1 MGSVEI
7 IMSYFI
13 QRTYIDDATNEKS
26 VFENLLNN
34 EISVIL
40 GEPASGKTYQL
51 EKYKELNPIKSIFV
65 ELMFIDDDEQMNGN
79 VDVVLLDS
87 VDEALSK
94 NDSDKALIRKLSKYI
109 KKCREINL
117 DVKFIITCRYVEWKE
132 IFEEEL
138 KAVDKDLK
146 IFYIEELSKENIN
159 EILKQKNVNE
169 KEFWEFI
176 EQNYL
181 EQLLKNILIVIYLI
195 DNFDKYRGKLLKYFE
210 IYQEIIKEHLLLE
223 TDNERKR
230 QLLKLSP
237 DKMFAIAS
245 SIATY
250 MMLNRKRTISIENIN
265 KLVSELYKL
274 NNIEITGEELNIIF
288 DTALFSGNRENT
300 RFFHKSIQ
308 EYLTAYFINAKQL
321 DVLTIKKIFAFNYGF
336 YDEFEEVIIYLTNIE
351 ANFFKHFIDFDPLIF
366 RRHPYLSKEEQ
377 TVLLGSMLNILQ
389 KERQKAWG
397 KWEYI
402 ENSSLV
408 KLNSVDSIDELVRK
422 NININDV
429 DRELFLYL
437 VSILEHNYL
446 IGLEDIIFEILE
458 NIKSDKHL
466 CTEYMKMNHITNM
479 EYNKRLF
486 YFIVANDLIDY
497 QENYLYLH
505 IFHVLYKHVEFKEL
519 IALLQNFSEFQKHQ
533 LLEIDVEDILF
544 WFNTIM
550 ENHERESIGYSDE
563 QISCVLFMIFKN
575 YQFLE
580 DKSILETIDE
590 LLESNLIHVTWRI
603 SEYDK
608 DDFRLDFNDIKNDF
622 WSYFFN
628 QKSDDRCFRNILD
641 ILEFY
646 TINLE
651 VMNDIFEKYPI
662 QNFKEHY
669 SCLRHKIEGISDL
682 LMKNR
687 EFEIYMEDMWAKQ
700 REQEKKWRDKQ
711 WERQQTKEKK
721 EEQKIYENA
730 INSLTTQSDILNVY
744 LIAKGRHHD
753 EKKTYEKL
761 REDLG
766 DKYQYFVD
774 LTKKEFQ
781 NDELYLTIK
790 DKLSTH
796 RVYYFSMLYNYL
808 FSNISNDEI
817 DELIATEEEYK
828 KLFWHTLSNGRL
840 LKDYFLYISKKNIGK
855 LISLSIEVLSHTLKQ
870 NEFTKSSLDY
880 QFIDLFKKLEIFDIE
895 TLQYLI
901 EEIKQNLSSH
911 LSTLN
916 MDSKN
921 YFTQIIAIN
930 PENYE
935 FIKELCTKDV
945 MNFTVYFEY
954 LFAIDKNRAFDD
966 FIALLYPKGNN
977 RLIFST
983 SVKVN
988 FLKPVYQF
996 DKFDVLNVCPIHRKR
1011 FKSLMALL
1019 YKIGTRNLYSENVR
1033 FILENYFDFF
1043 HEYYHPKGGYSPDIY
1058 DNMYDVINNILTSLG
1073 EDISKISLLE
1083 ELKDSPN
1090 IKLQTRIK
1098 RQLEIA
1104 YNLQLKNREDNKDY
1118 KNILDSFVPSESD
1131 NRFFDY
1137 EKLKDDLIEISLQ
1150 LMASRQSIVREIEDL
1165 INDRF
1170 RDALIFKTYRI
1181 ADQSRGGE
1189 SQSGKSV
1196 GERDLVVQNKES
1208 GVAESG
1214 IEAFILE
1221 SDTASII
1228 NDHYDKLINKYD
1240 TSGNRCNFILVYS
1253 KVKDFEGL
1261 WDKYQKHFPDFTIKD
1276 IQKDNLKVGLTEKN
1290 NMQIIHLFINFYSNN
1305 TNQEDNRINI
1315 TTSLPKEKNE

>member
-1 MGSVEI
+1 
-7 IMSYFI
+7 MSYFI
-13 QRTYIDDATNEKS
+13 ERTYINNITNEKS
-26 VFENLLNN
+26 IFENLLDN

-40 GEPASGKTYQL
+40 GEPASGKTKQL
-51 EKYKELNPIKSIFV
+51 EKYKELNPQKSIFV
-65 ELMFIDDDEQMNGN
+65 ELMFVEEDEQMNEDI
-79 VDVVLLDS
+79 DVVLLDS
-87 VDEALSK
+87 IDEALSK
-94 NDSDKALIRKLSKYI
+94 NDSDKVLKRNLSKYI
-109 KKCREINL
+109 KKCKEINPN
-117 DVKFIITCRYVEWKE
+117 VKFIITCRYVEWKE
-132 IFEEEL
+132 TFEEEL
-138 KAVDKDLK
+138 KTIDEDLEV
-146 IFYIEELSKENIN
+146 FYIEELSTENIN
-159 EILKQKNVNE
+159 EILKQKSVNVD
-169 KEFWEFI
+169 EFWEFI

-181 EQLLKNILIVIYLI
+181 DQLLKNILIVIYLI

-210 IYQEIIKEHLLLE
+210 IYQEIIKEHLVLE

-230 QLLKLSP
+230 QLLKLSS
-237 DKMFAIAS
+237 DKMFSIAS

-265 KLVSELYKL
+265 KLPSELYKL
-274 NNIEITGEELNIIF
+274 NDIEITGEELNIVF
-288 DTALFSGNRENT
+288 DTALFSGNRDNT

-321 DVLTIKKIFAFNYGF
+321 DVSIIKKIFAYNYGF
-336 YDEFEEVIIYLTNIE
+336 YEEFEEVIIYLTNIE
-351 ANFFKHFIDFDPLIF
+351 VNFFKHFIDFDPLIF

-402 ENSSLV
+402 KNSSLV

-422 NININDV
+422 NININNV
-429 DRELFLYL
+429 DRELFVYL
-437 VSILEHNYL
+437 VSLLEHNYS

-458 NIKSDKHL
+458 NMKSDKHL
-466 CTEYMKMNHITNM
+466 CTEYIKIYYINNIA
-479 EYNKRLF
+479 YNKRLF
-486 YFIVANDLIDY
+486 SFIIANDLIDVH
-497 QENYLYLH
+497 EDYLYLP
-505 IFHVLYKHVEFKEL
+505 IFHILYKHIEFEEL

-533 LLEIDVEDILF
+533 LLEIDVADILF
-544 WFNTIM
+544 WFNFIV
-550 ENHERESIGYSDE
+550 ENYERKSREYSDE
-563 QISCVLFMIFKN
+563 QISCIIFMILKN
-575 YQFLE
+575 YQFIE
-580 DKSILETIDE
+580 DKSILATIDE
-590 LLESNLIHVTWRI
+590 FIESNLIHITWHV

-608 DDFRLDFNDIKNDF
+608 DDFTLDFNDIKNDF
-622 WSYFFN
+622 CNYFFS
-628 QKSDDRCFRNILD
+628 QKTDDRCFKNILD
-641 ILEFY
+641 ILQFY
-646 TINLE
+646 TISIEELD
-651 VMNDIFEKYPI
+651 DIFERYPI

-669 SCLRHKIEGISDL
+669 LCLRFKIDAIFDL
-682 LMKNR
+682 LMKNSD
-687 EFEIYMEDMWAKQ
+687 FEIYMEDMWAKQ

-711 WERQQTKEKK
+711 WERQEAREKK
-721 EEQKIYENA
+721 EEQKRYENA

-766 DKYQYFVD
+766 DKYQSFID

-790 DKLSTH
+790 EKLSTH

-828 KLFWHTLSNGRL
+828 KFFWHTLSNGRL
-840 LKDYFLYISKKNIGK
+840 SKGYFLYISKKNIGN
-855 LISLSIEVLSHTLKQ
+855 LISLSIEVLNHTLKQ

-880 QFIDLFKKLEIFDIE
+880 QFIDLFKKLEIFNLAI
-895 TLQYLI
+895 LQDLI
-901 EEIKQNLSSH
+901 EEIKQNIFPH
-911 LSTLN
+911 LTTLN
-916 MDSKN
+916 TESKD

-930 PENYE
+930 HDNYE
-935 FIKELCTKDV
+935 FIKELCTKDIT
-945 MNFTVYFEY
+945 NFTIYFEY
-954 LFAIDKNRAFDD
+954 LFTIDKNRAFED
-966 FIALLYPKGNN
+966 FITLLYPKGKSH
-977 RLIFST
+977 LIFSM
-983 SVKVN
+983 SANVN

-996 DKFDVLNVCPIHRKR
+996 DKFDVLNICPVHRKR

-1019 YKIGTRNLYSENVR
+1019 YKTGVRNLNSENIR

-1058 DNMYDVINNILTSLG
+1058 DDMYGVINNILTSLG
-1073 EDISKISLLE
+1073 EDISNIDLLE
-1083 ELKDSPN
+1083 QLKDSSN
-1090 IKLQTRIK
+1090 IKLETRIK

-1137 EKLKDDLIEISLQ
+1137 EKLKDDLIESSLI
-1150 LMASRQSIVREIEDL
+1150 LMDSRKTIYNEIEDL
-1165 INDRF
+1165 VNDRF
-1170 RDALIFKTYRI
+1170 RDALIHRKYNI

-1196 GERDLVVQNKES
+1196 GERDLVVRNKES
-1208 GVAESG
+1208 SVIESA
-1214 IEAFILE
+1214 IEAFELK
-1221 SDTASII
+1221 SDVKTTIET
-1228 NDHYDKLINKYD
+1228 HYDKLINKYD

-1261 WDKYQKHFPDFTIKD
+1261 WNKYQKHFSGFSVED
-1276 IQKDNLKVGLTEKN
+1276 IQKENLKVGFTEKS
-1290 NMQIIHLFINFYSNN
+1290 NMKIVHLFINFYS
-1305 TNQEDNRINI
+1305 E
-1315 TTSLPKEKNE
+1315 

>member
-1 MGSVEI
+1 
-7 IMSYFI
+7 MSYFI
-13 QRTYIDDATNEKS
+13 ERTYIDNITNEKFI
-26 VFENLLNN
+26 FENLLDN

-51 EKYKELNPIKSIFV
+51 EKYKELNPQKSIFV
-65 ELMFIDDDEQMNGN
+65 ELMFVDDEEDINEE

-87 VDEALSK
+87 IDEALSK
-94 NDSDKALIRKLSKYI
+94 NDSDKVLKRNLSKYI
-109 KKCREINL
+109 KKCKEINPN
-117 DVKFIITCRYVEWKE
+117 VKFIITCRYVEWKE
-132 IFEEEL
+132 TFEEEL
-138 KAVDKDLK
+138 KTIDEDLK
-146 IFYIEELSKENIN
+146 VFYIEELSTDNIN
-159 EILKQKNVNE
+159 EILKQKSVNE
-169 KEFWEFI
+169 DEFWEFI
-176 EQNYL
+176 DQNYL
-181 EQLLKNILIVIYLI
+181 DQLLKNILIVIYLI

-210 IYQEIIKEHLLLE
+210 IYQEIIKEHLVLE

-237 DKMFAIAS
+237 DKMFSIAS

-265 KLVSELYKL
+265 KLASELYKL
-274 NNIEITGEELNIIF
+274 NDIEITGEELNIVF
-288 DTALFSGNRENT
+288 DTALFTGNRENT

-321 DVLTIKKIFAFNYGF
+321 DVSTIKKIFAYNYGF
-336 YDEFEEVIIYLTNIE
+336 YNEFEEVIIYLTNIE
-351 ANFFKHFIDFDPLIF
+351 VNFFKYFINFDPLIF

-437 VSILEHNYL
+437 VSLLEHNYS
-446 IGLEDIIFEILE
+446 IELEDIIFEILE

-497 QENYLYLH
+497 QEDYLYLH

-544 WFNTIM
+544 WFNTIV
-550 ENHERESIGYSDE
+550 ENYERESRGYSDE
-563 QISCVLFMIFKN
+563 QISCIIFMIFKN

-580 DKSILETIDE
+580 DKSIFKIIDE
-590 LLESNLIHVTWRI
+590 LIESNSIHITWRI

-608 DDFRLDFNDIKNDF
+608 DDFTLDFNDIKNDF
-622 WSYFFN
+622 WNYFFN
-628 QKSDDRCFRNILD
+628 QKLGDNWYRDILD
-641 ILEFY
+641 ILQFY
-646 TINLE
+646 TINIE
-651 VMNDIFEKYPI
+651 EMDDIFEKYPI

-669 SCLRHKIEGISDL
+669 SCLRHKIDGISDL

-687 EFEIYMEDMWAKQ
+687 DFEIYMEDMLAKQ

-753 EKKTYEKL
+753 EKKTNEKL

-774 LTKKEFQ
+774 LTKKEFK

-790 DKLSTH
+790 EKLSTH
-796 RVYYFSMLYNYL
+796 SIYYFSMLYNYL
-808 FSNISNDEI
+808 FANISNEEI
-817 DELIATEEEYK
+817 DELIATDEEYK

-840 LKDYFLYISKKNIGK
+840 SKDYFLYISKKNIGN
-855 LISLSIEVLSHTLKQ
+855 LISLSIEVLNFTLKQ

-880 QFIDLFKKLEIFDIE
+880 QFIDLFKKIEIFNPE
-895 TLQYLI
+895 TLQDLI
-901 EEIKQNLSSH
+901 EEIKQNIFPH
-911 LSTLN
+911 LTTLN
-916 MDSKN
+916 TESKD

-930 PENYE
+930 HDNYE
-935 FIKELCTKDV
+935 FIKELLEKDIQ
-945 MNFTVYFEY
+945 NSTIYFEY
-954 LFAIDKNRAFDD
+954 LFTMDKNRAFED
-966 FIALLYPKGNN
+966 FITLIYPKGNPYLSFCVN
-977 RLIFST
+977 A
-983 SVKVN
+983 KMN
-988 FLKPVYQF
+988 FLKPSHRF
-996 DKFDVLNVCPIHRKR
+996 NKFDVLNICPVHRKR

-1019 YKIGTRNLYSENVR
+1019 YKTGVRNLNSENVR

-1043 HEYYHPKGGYSPDIY
+1043 HEYYHPKGAYSPDIY
-1058 DNMYDVINNILTSLG
+1058 DNMNEAISNILTSLG
-1073 EDISKISLLE
+1073 EDISNIGLLE

-1137 EKLKDDLIEISLQ
+1137 EKLKNDLIEISLQ
-1150 LMASRQSIVREIEDL
+1150 LMASRQSIFREIEDL

-1196 GERDLVVQNKES
+1196 GERDLVVQNKEN

-1221 SDTASII
+1221 SDTASTI
-1228 NDHYDKLINKYD
+1228 NEHYDKLINKYD

-1261 WDKYQKHFPDFTIKD
+1261 WNKYQKHFSGFSVED
-1276 IQKDNLKVGLTEKN
+1276 IQKENLKVGITEKSS
-1290 NMQIIHLFINFYSNN
+1290 MKIVHLFINFYSEKSN
-1305 TNQEDNRINI
+1305 ED
-1315 TTSLPKEKNE
+1315 S

>member
-1 MGSVEI
+1 MR
-7 IMSYFI
+7 YFI
-13 QRTYIDDATNEKS
+13 QRTYIEDTTNEKS
-26 VFENLLNN
+26 AFENLLNN
-34 EISVIL
+34 KISVIL

-51 EKYKELNPIKSIFV
+51 EKYKELNPIKNILV

-87 VDEALSK
+87 IDEALSK

-132 IFEEEL
+132 TFEEEL
-138 KAVDKDLK
+138 KAVDKNLK

-210 IYQEIIKEHLLLE
+210 IYQEIIKEHLVVE

-237 DKMFAIAS
+237 DKMFSIVS

-265 KLVSELYKL
+265 KLASESYKL
-274 NNIEITGEELNIIF
+274 NDIEITGEDLNIVF

-321 DVLTIKKIFAFNYGF
+321 NVSTIKKIFAFNYGF
-336 YDEFEEVIIYLTNIE
+336 YEEFEEVIIYLTNIE

-366 RRHPYLSKEEQ
+366 RRHPYLSREEQ
-377 TVLLGSMLNILQ
+377 AVLLVSMLNILQ

-408 KLNSVDSIDELVRK
+408 KLQSIDNINDLVRK

-429 DRELFLYL
+429 DRELFVYL
-437 VSILEHNYL
+437 VSLLEHNYS
-446 IGLEDIIFEILE
+446 GALEDSIFEILE

-466 CTEYMKMNHITNM
+466 CIEYMKMHYISNIG
-479 EYNKRLF
+479 YNQRLF
-486 YFIVANDLIDY
+486 HFIVCNDLFDY
-497 QENYLYLH
+497 QEDYLYLH
-505 IFHVLYKHVEFKEL
+505 IFQILYKHVEFKEL
-519 IALLQNFSEFQKHQ
+519 IVLLQNFSEFQKHH
-533 LLEIDVEDILF
+533 LLEIDIEDVLF
-544 WFNTIM
+544 WFNTVV
-550 ENHERESIGYSDE
+550 ENYERKSREYTDE
-563 QISCVLFMIFKN
+563 QISCIIFMILKN
-575 YQFLE
+575 YKFIE
-580 DKSILETIDE
+580 DKSIFETVDE
-590 LLESNLIHVTWRI
+590 FIESNLIHITWRI

-669 SCLRHKIEGISDL
+669 LCLRFKIDGIFDL

-687 EFEIYMEDMWAKQ
+687 DFEIYMEDIWAKQ
-700 REQEKKWRDKQ
+700 REQEKKWKDKQ
-711 WERQQTKEKK
+711 WERQEKKEKK
-721 EEQKIYENA
+721 EQQKIYEDA

-744 LIAKGRHHD
+744 LIAKGRNHD
-753 EKKTYEKL
+753 KKKTHEKL

-774 LTKKEFQ
+774 LTKNEFK

-796 RVYYFSMLYNYL
+796 RVYYFSMLYSYL

-840 LKDYFLYISKKNIGK
+840 LKDYFLYISKKNMGK

-911 LSTLN
+911 LTTLN
-916 MDSKN
+916 TESKD

-935 FIKELCTKDV
+935 FIKELCTKDI

-954 LFAIDKNRAFDD
+954 LFTIDKNRAFKG
-966 FIALLYPKGNN
+966 FIALLYPKGKSH
-977 RLIFST
+977 LIFST

-988 FLKPVYQF
+988 LLKPVYQF

-1019 YKIGTRNLYSENVR
+1019 YKIDIRNLNSENLK

-1058 DNMYDVINNILTSLG
+1058 DNMNDIISHILNNLG
-1073 EDISKISLLE
+1073 EDASKISLLE
-1083 ELKDSPN
+1083 GLKNSSN

-1098 RQLEIA
+1098 KQLETA

-1118 KNILDSFVPSESD
+1118 KNILDGFVSSKVD
-1131 NRFFDY
+1131 NRFFNY
-1137 EKLKDDLIEISLQ
+1137 EKLKDDLIEISL
-1150 LMASRQSIVREIEDL
+1150 LFMESRKSIFNEIEDL

-1170 RDALIFKTYRI
+1170 RDALKLKSYCI

-1208 GVAESG
+1208 SVIESA
-1214 IEAFILE
+1214 IEAFELK
-1221 SDTASII
+1221 SDVKTTIET
-1228 NDHYDKLINKYD
+1228 HYEKLINKYD

-1253 KVKDFEGL
+1253 KAKDFEGL
-1261 WDKYQKHFPDFTIKD
+1261 WDKYQKHFPDFSIKD

-1305 TNQEDNRINI
+1305 TNQEDN
-1315 TTSLPKEKNE
+1315 K

>member
-1 MGSVEI
+1 
-7 IMSYFI
+7 MSYFI
-13 QRTYIDDATNEKS
+13 ERTYINNSTNEKS
-26 VFENLLNN
+26 TFENIIDN

-51 EKYKELNPIKSIFV
+51 EKYKELNPQKSIFIELIFV
-65 ELMFIDDDEQMNGN
+65 EEDEQMNAEI
-79 VDVVLLDS
+79 DVVLLDS
-87 VDEALSK
+87 IDEALSK
-94 NDSDKALIRKLSKYI
+94 NDSDKVLKRNLLMYI
-109 KKCREINL
+109 KKCKEINS

-132 IFEEEL
+132 TFEEEL
-138 KAVDKDLK
+138 KTIDEDLK
-146 IFYIEELSKENIN
+146 VFYIEELSTENIN
-159 EILKQKNVNE
+159 EILKQKSVNE
-169 KEFWEFI
+169 DEFWEFI

-181 EQLLKNILIVIYLI
+181 DQLLKNILIVIYLI

-210 IYQEIIKEHLLLE
+210 IYQEIIKEHLVLE

-230 QLLKLSP
+230 QLLKLSS
-237 DKMFAIAS
+237 DKMFSIAS

-265 KLVSELYKL
+265 KLASELYKL
-274 NNIEITGEELNIIF
+274 NDIEITGEELNIVF
-288 DTALFSGNRENT
+288 DTALFSGNRDNT

-321 DVLTIKKIFAFNYGF
+321 DVSSIKKIFAYDYGF
-336 YDEFEEVIIYLTNIE
+336 YEEFEEVIIYLTNIE
-351 ANFFKHFIDFDPLIF
+351 VNFFKHFIDFDPLIF

-377 TVLLGSMLNILQ
+377 TVLLASMLNILQ

-429 DRELFLYL
+429 DRELFVYL
-437 VSILEHNYL
+437 VSLLEHNYSR
-446 IGLEDIIFEILE
+446 GLEDIVFEILE

-466 CTEYMKMNHITNM
+466 CTKYMKMHYINNLA
-479 EYNKRLF
+479 YNKRLF

-497 QENYLYLH
+497 QEDYLYLH

-544 WFNTIM
+544 WFNTIV
-550 ENHERESIGYSDE
+550 ENYERKSREYSDE
-563 QISCVLFMIFKN
+563 QISCIIFMILKN
-575 YQFLE
+575 YQFIE
-580 DKSILETIDE
+580 DKRIFQIIDE
-590 LLESNLIHVTWRI
+590 FIESNLIYITWRI
-603 SEYDK
+603 SEYNK
-608 DDFRLDFNDIKNDF
+608 DGFTLDFNDIKNDF
-622 WSYFFN
+622 CNYFFS
-628 QKSDDRCFRNILD
+628 QKSDDRCFRNVLD
-641 ILEFY
+641 ILQFY
-646 TINLE
+646 TISIE
-651 VMNDIFEKYPI
+651 EGDDIFEKYPI

-669 SCLRHKIEGISDL
+669 LCLRHKIDGISDL

-687 EFEIYMEDMWAKQ
+687 DFEIYMKDMWAKQ

-711 WERQQTKEKK
+711 WERQETREKK
-721 EEQKIYENA
+721 EEQKRYENA

-744 LIAKGRHHD
+744 LIAKGRKQN
-753 EKKTYEKL
+753 KKTTYEIL

-766 DKYQYFVD
+766 DKYQLFID

-790 DKLSTH
+790 EKLSTH
-796 RVYYFSMLYNYL
+796 SVYYFSMLYDYL
-808 FSNISNDEI
+808 FSNISNEEI
-817 DELIATEEEYK
+817 DELIATEKEYK
-828 KLFWHTLSNGRL
+828 KLFWHTLSNRRL
-840 LKDYFLYISKKNIGK
+840 SKDYFLYISKKNISN
-855 LISLSIEVLSHTLKQ
+855 LISLSIEVL
-870 NEFTKSSLDY
+870 NSSLLDNNYKKSEIDY
-880 QFIDLFKKLEIFDIE
+880 EFINLFKKLEIFNSE
-895 TLQYLI
+895 TLQDLI
-901 EEIKQNLSSH
+901 EEIKQNISSH
-911 LSTLN
+911 LTTLN
-916 MDSKN
+916 TESKD

-945 MNFTVYFEY
+945 LNFTVYFEY
-954 LFAIDKNRAFDD
+954 LFAIDKNRAFED
-966 FIALLYPKGNN
+966 FIGLLYPKGKS
-977 RLIFST
+977 RLTFSM
-983 SVKVN
+983 SANVN
-988 FLKPVYQF
+988 YLKPVYQF
-996 DKFDVLNVCPIHRKR
+996 NRFDVLNICPVHRER

-1019 YKIGTRNLYSENVR
+1019 YKIGTHNLNSENVR
-1033 FILENYFDFF
+1033 FVLENYFDFF
-1043 HEYYHPKGGYSPDIY
+1043 HEYYHPKGAYSPDIY
-1058 DNMYDVINNILTSLG
+1058 DNMNGVINNILTSFG
-1073 EDISKISLLE
+1073 EDRSNINLLE
-1083 ELKDSPN
+1083 ELKNSLN

-1104 YNLQLKNREDNKDY
+1104 YNLQLKNREHDNKYY
-1118 KNILDSFVPSESD
+1118 KNILDEFVSSESD
-1131 NRFFDY
+1131 TRFFDY

-1196 GERDLVVQNKES
+1196 GERDLVVQNKEN

-1214 IEAFILE
+1214 IEAFELK
-1221 SDTASII
+1221 SDVKTTIET
-1228 NDHYDKLINKYD
+1228 HYDKLINKYD

-1261 WDKYQKHFPDFTIKD
+1261 WNKYQKHFSGFSVED
-1276 IQKDNLKVGLTEKN
+1276 IQKENLKVGFTEKG
-1290 NMQIIHLFINFYSNN
+1290 NMKIVHLFINFYS
-1305 TNQEDNRINI
+1305 E
-1315 TTSLPKEKNE
+1315 